1 MHHYRRAFVVAVSGA
16 IAFGGSVAV
25 AHATGP
31 TNLHVDNSSATCTDT
46 GSGAGSAATPFCT
59 IQAAANAAAP
69 GDNVDIDPGTYV
81 GAVDITSNGTASAPI
96 DFLLGTGSVV
106 ISDGAG
112 QTGPALTLDG
122 ASYVNIYGT
131 VSKATYWPYVVPD
144 LSVASVLVT
153 ASSQITLDGINTA
166 GTTANS
172 PVDLAGSSSHVSVT
186 GSALS
191 GPRGA
196 VVVEP
201 GSSGDIISNNV
212 ITSQASGI
220 EVDGASNTAI
230 TSNTLWGQSTSDS
243 QIDVTADAT
252 GTSIENNITAYPGGS
267 VAGTG
272 AAITVDSSSAAG
284 TTEDYNV
291 VWPDQQGTSTVLESA
306 YSWSGTSYPSQAA
319 FTAATGQGEHD
330 FVADPKLQAGS
341 PFTTYAAAPQFNS
354 ANTGAPGWLTYDYS
368 GSYCE
373 GDPYA
378 AVTGA
383 GFENDCAR
391 GAVQESF
398 ELEQQ
403 DNTPTAVGPLGV
415 DLTTYVSGSVEIA
428 GSWTDIAP
436 EPTPAVSQVIAW
448 GDGNTSTLNPASVNT
463 DTTTAH
469 TYAQPGTYTITDTLS
484 PPATTPSLVKTWSFT
499 TTAVPAGSLF
509 QDSRAANG
517 AWNSGGWLSPSG
529 STGIANATI
538 TGMPDGSAQLVA
550 VTTNGAVEHNIH
562 SAGGAWQGWRPPP
575 QPGVAV
581 KSVGIA
587 GMPNGSSQLIAVTST
602 GTLLHTVRNA
612 NGSWQSDWAS
622 PAGSTS
628 IAQATI
634 TAMPDGSSQ
643 FLAVTVNGTLEH
655 NIRNT
660 NGTWQGW
667 RTLAQPG
674 VTVTDASIAG
684 MPNGSSQ
691 LIEVTSTGVLEH
703 DIRNA
708 NGTWQATGWGS
719 PARSTGITQAAITA
733 MPNGNSQLI
742 AVTTNGVLEHDI
754 RNANGTWQANGWADP
769 AQTDQVAGVTAADIA
784 GMPNGSSQTIEL
796 SAN

>member
-391 GAVQESF
+391 GAVQE
-398 ELEQQ
+398 
-403 DNTPTAVGPLGV
+403 
-415 DLTTYVSGSVEIA
+415 
-428 GSWTDIAP
+428 
-436 EPTPAVSQVIAW
+436 
-448 GDGNTSTLNPASVNT
+448 
-463 DTTTAH
+463 
-469 TYAQPGTYTITDTLS
+469 
-484 PPATTPSLVKTWSFT
+484 
-499 TTAVPAGSLF
+499 
-509 QDSRAANG
+509 
-517 AWNSGGWLSPSG
+517 
-529 STGIANATI
+529 
-538 TGMPDGSAQLVA
+538 
-550 VTTNGAVEHNIH
+550 
-562 SAGGAWQGWRPPP
+562 
-575 QPGVAV
+575 
-581 KSVGIA
+581 
-587 GMPNGSSQLIAVTST
+587 
-602 GTLLHTVRNA
+602 
-612 NGSWQSDWAS
+612 
-622 PAGSTS
+622 
-628 IAQATI
+628 
-634 TAMPDGSSQ
+634 
-643 FLAVTVNGTLEH
+643 
-655 NIRNT
+655 
-660 NGTWQGW
+660 
-667 RTLAQPG
+667 
-674 VTVTDASIAG
+674 
-684 MPNGSSQ
+684 
-691 LIEVTSTGVLEH
+691 
-703 DIRNA
+703 
-708 NGTWQATGWGS
+708 
-719 PARSTGITQAAITA
+719 
-733 MPNGNSQLI
+733 
-742 AVTTNGVLEHDI
+742 
-754 RNANGTWQANGWADP
+754 
-769 AQTDQVAGVTAADIA
+769 
-784 GMPNGSSQTIEL
+784 
-796 SAN
+796 